1 MNIGPDTFEKA
12 IAASCI
18 QLAQAYSVTDR
29 IPIEEAKAKV
39 GKYLQSLKQFQTEED
54 TYDPTANFRTAV
66 SLAIKA
72 ADGKP
77 DKAYFELL
85 KLREGLS

>member
-12 IAASCI
+12 IASSCI
-18 QLAQAYSVTDR
+18 QLAQAYSITDR

-39 GKYLQSLKQFQTEED
+39 GKYLQSLKQYQTEED
-54 TYDPTANFRTAV
+54 DYDPTSHFRAAV

-72 ADGKP
+72 ADGKA
-77 DKAYFELL
+77 DKAYLELL
-85 KLREGLS
+85 KLRETLN